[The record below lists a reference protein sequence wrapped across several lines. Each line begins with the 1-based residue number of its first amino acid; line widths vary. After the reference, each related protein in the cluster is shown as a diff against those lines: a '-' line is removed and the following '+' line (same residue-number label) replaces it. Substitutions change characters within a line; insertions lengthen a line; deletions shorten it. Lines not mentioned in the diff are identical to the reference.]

1 LIIASGCYPSQQ
13 FWCPINSAFAYSY
26 GLRGATQS
34 SPGREYSAGGSAVV
48 PTMIEG
54 LEIELSDFKVEDS
67 TVKGD
72 YLLQVFEN

>member
-1 LIIASGCYPSQQ
+1 M
-13 FWCPINSAFAYSY
+13 NSAFAYGY

-34 SPGREYSAGGSAVV
+34 SPGREYFAGGSAVV

-72 YLLQVFEN
+72 YLLQDFEN